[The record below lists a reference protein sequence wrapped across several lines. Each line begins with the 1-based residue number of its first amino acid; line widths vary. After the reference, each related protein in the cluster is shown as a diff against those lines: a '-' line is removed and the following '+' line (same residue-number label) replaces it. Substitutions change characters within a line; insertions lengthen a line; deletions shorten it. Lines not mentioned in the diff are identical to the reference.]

1 MAITHE
7 QQNLINEFLDRLRT
21 RAGEELDSVV
31 LYGSAAS
38 ESDCNHEHSDLNL
51 LCLFRKLDAE
61 VLERVRPAL
70 AWWLGEK
77 QPVPTLLSSEEL
89 SRSTDVFTLEVL
101 DLQRR
106 HRVLYGKDE
115 FLGLQIDPELHRLQA
130 EHELRRSLLRLR
142 RAYVATEGEPKR
154 LIALMTESVTT
165 FVLLFRHALIAL
177 GEQPPEHRV
186 QVIETLAATL
196 KFDGAPFRKALEVRE
211 SKGGILPGDAAR
223 TFANYLNAVER
234 VTSEVDRQLEGHG
247 KNL

>member
-21 RAGEELDSVV
+21 RAGEDLDSVV

-38 ESDCNHEHSDLNL
+38 ESDFHHDHSDLNL

-61 VLERVRPAL
+61 MLERVRPAL
-70 AWWLGEK
+70 AWWLSEK

-89 SRSTDVFTLEVL
+89 ARSTDVFALEVF

-106 HRVLYGKDE
+106 HRLLYGKDE
-115 FLGLQIDPELHRLQA
+115 FLALQIDRKMHCLQA
-130 EHELRRSLLRLR
+130 EHELRRALLRLR

-154 LIALMTESVTT
+154 VIALMTESVTT

-177 GEQPPEHRV
+177 GEEPPEHRV
-186 QVIETLAATL
+186 QVIDTLAAKL

-211 SKGGILPGDAAR
+211 SKGGILPSDAAR
-223 TFANYLNAVER
+223 IFASYMDAVQR
-234 VTSEVDRQLEGHG
+234 VTSEVDRRLESTG
-247 KNL
+247 KSS